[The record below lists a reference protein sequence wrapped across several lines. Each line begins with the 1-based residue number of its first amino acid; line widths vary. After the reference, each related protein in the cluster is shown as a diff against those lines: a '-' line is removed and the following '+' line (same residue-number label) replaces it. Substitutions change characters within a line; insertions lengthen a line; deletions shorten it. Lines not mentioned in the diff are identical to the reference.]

1 MNYDTV
7 IVELLSRIQ
16 ALERRLGELEGRQ
29 GADFGVE
36 AASQEEKIS
45 TSDIRT
51 HIERRKLSS
60 AERGESSV
68 TLKAGDIHR
77 ELKLKS
83 RLPMVCN
90 AMRQCMAEGDQV
102 VFETPSGYSST
113 LEICYNLANRE
124 A

>member
-16 ALERRLGELEGRQ
+16 ALERRVDELEGCQ
-29 GADFGVE
+29 NGDFRVE
-36 AASQEEKIS
+36 ATSQEEKVS
-45 TSDIRT
+45 TADIRA
-51 HIERRKLSS
+51 HIERCKL
-60 AERGESSV
+60 AAAKRGEPSI

-83 RLPMVCN
+83 RFPMVCN
-90 AMRQCMAEGDQV
+90 AMRQCMEEGDQV

-113 LEICYNLANRE
+113 LEIRYNLVGKE

>member
-16 ALERRLGELEGRQ
+16 ALERRLDELEGRQ
-29 GADFGVE
+29 GGDFGAD
-36 AASQEEKIS
+36 AASQEGKVS
-45 TSDIRT
+45 TADIRA
-51 HIERRKLSS
+51 HIERRKLAA
-60 AERGESSV
+60 AERGEPSI

-83 RLPMVCN
+83 RFPMVCN
-90 AMRQCMAEGDQV
+90 AMRQCMEEGDQV

-113 LEICYNLANRE
+113 LEIRYDLADKE